1 MKIVVLDGYTLNP
14 GDLSWDAL
22 KAIGD
27 CEIYDRT
34 PASLTV
40 ERIGDA
46 EIVLT
51 NKVVIDDAVL
61 KACPAMKYVGV
72 LATGYNVIDLEATR
86 KAGVVV
92 TNIPAY
98 STDSVAQMVFAHL
111 LNIVN
116 QVQFHSEAVH
126 GGEWVNSADFSFF
139 RTPLFELSGKTLGI
153 IGFGKI
159 GQKVA
164 EIGHAFGMKI
174 LFQNRSILKD
184 ISEDFKQCELDEL
197 LKESDVVSLNCP
209 LTEANYEF
217 IGQEKLA
224 LMKKGAVLINT
235 GRGPLIN
242 EQDLADALNEGHLA
256 AAGLDVLSDEPPAA
270 DHPLLTAQNCYLTP
284 HIAWATIEARQR
296 LMDIAVNNLQAFL
309 NRESLNVIN

>member
-1 MKIVVLDGYTLNP
+1 MEENG
-14 GDLSWDAL
+14 
-22 KAIGD
+22 
-27 CEIYDRT
+27 
-34 PASLTV
+34 LT
-40 ERIGDA
+40 RPI
-46 EIVLT
+46 
-51 NKVVIDDAVL
+51 
-61 KACPAMKYVGV
+61 
-72 LATGYNVIDLEATR
+72 
-86 KAGVVV
+86 
-92 TNIPAY
+92 
-98 STDSVAQMVFAHL
+98 F
-111 LNIVN
+111 
-116 QVQFHSEAVH
+116 
-126 GGEWVNSADFSFF
+126 FF

-174 LFQNRSILKD
+174 LFQNRSIKND
-184 ISEDFKQCELDEL
+184 ISEDFKQCGLDEL

-209 LTEANYEF
+209 LTEVNYEF
-217 IGQEKLA
+217 IGKEKLA

-256 AAGLDVLSDEPPAA
+256 AAGLDVLSVEPPAA
-270 DHPLLTAQNCYLTP
+270 DNPLLTARNCYLTP
-284 HIAWATIEARQR
+284 HIAWATKEARQR